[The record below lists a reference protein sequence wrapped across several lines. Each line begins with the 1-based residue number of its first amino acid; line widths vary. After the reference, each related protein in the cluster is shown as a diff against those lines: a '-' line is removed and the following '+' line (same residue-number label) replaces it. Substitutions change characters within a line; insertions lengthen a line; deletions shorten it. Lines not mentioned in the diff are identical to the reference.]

1 MSGISP
7 GELSDTNSAA
17 ARQLARE
24 EKMNEVDTWMQ
35 GYDNPQKPVVQRVRE
50 LILAADPRVGECIKW
65 KSPTFTYKGN
75 IASFN
80 PRSKKHASL
89 MFHTGA
95 AIPGEHPVLEG
106 GGATARYIKFAD
118 LDDVDAKR
126 AALEAVVRAWCEGKD
141 G

>member
-1 MSGISP
+1 MN
-7 GELSDTNSAA
+7 TN
-17 ARQLARE
+17 L
-24 EKMNEVDTWMQ
+24 EVDAWMAA
-35 GYDNPQKPVVQRVRE
+35 YDNPQKPVVQAVRE
-50 LILAADPRVGECIKW
+50 LILGADERIGECIKW

-95 AIPGEHPVLEG
+95 KIPGQHPALEG

-118 LDDVDAKR
+118 LDDVAAKR
-126 AALEAVVRAWCEGKD
+126 PGLLAVLAAWCAYRD

>member
-1 MSGISP
+1 MSK
-7 GELSDTNSAA
+7 SD
-17 ARQLARE
+17 
-24 EKMNEVDTWMQ
+24 VDAWMQ
-35 GYDNPQKPVVQRVRE
+35 AYENPQKPVVQRVRE
-50 LILAADPRVGECIKW
+50 LLLAAYERVGECIKW

-95 AIPGEHPVLEG
+95 QIPGDHPVLEG
-106 GGATARYIKFAD
+106 GGDTARYIKFAD
-118 LDDVDAKR
+118 LSDVEAKR
-126 AALEAVVRAWCEGKD
+126 EALEAVVKAWCASKD